1 MFFFKP
7 PIGNT
12 RPRSVISP
20 VIPTSLLTGIPVSA
34 EISAVAIVIP
44 ADGPS
49 LELLLL
55 EHEYEYHFFME
66 IRINLKLFCTRT
78 NITKRR
84 LCGFFHNIPKFPVK
98 INFPLPGATDTSIAS
113 VSPPAAVYA
122 KPVAIPT
129 WSVFQLAHN
138 GICAYQ
144 VNQQRFS
151 LLLQYAYVLL

>member
-49 LELLLL
+49 FGTVLL
-55 EHEYEYHFFME
+55 EREYEYHFSHGNSDRSE
-66 IRINLKLFCTRT
+66 ALLHEN
-78 NITKRR
+78 
-84 LCGFFHNIPKFPVK
+84 
-98 INFPLPGATDTSIAS
+98 
-113 VSPPAAVYA
+113 VY
-122 KPVAIPT
+122 
-129 WSVFQLAHN
+129 N
-138 GICAYQ
+138 
-144 VNQQRFS
+144 
-151 LLLQYAYVLL
+151 